1 MRRVVAVNEKNQP
14 IGEDHPSAKL
24 TDHEVDLLIEM
35 HEDNVGYRKLSQMF
49 EISKSQVRNI
59 CKGIKR
65 AQTPHGWKTVHLL
78 D

>member
-24 TDHEVDLLIEM
+24 TDHEVQLMIEM
-35 HEDNVGYRKLSQMF
+35 HEEHVGYRRLAKMF
-49 EISKSQVRNI
+49 EISRSQVRNI

-65 AQTPHGWKTVHLL
+65 SQTPHGWRTVHLL
-78 D
+78 E